1 MGWLNGNSDEKTQE
15 VHLALQ
21 TNDGIQTAILI
32 TLLVIKFIELMLYFS
47 SALKKTIGRREQA

>member
-1 MGWLNGNSDEKTQE
+1 MNGNSDEKTQE

-21 TNDGIQTAILI
+21 TSDGIQTAILI

-47 SALKKTIGRREQA
+47 SALKKTVGRARDERV